1 LLSPEELEEIVQAA
15 LGDFYKRR
23 LALFDK
29 LNLKKIFQRKN
40 PYLFRAI
47 GINEPQKLIDAVLAA
62 YLSSSDEG
70 IFGNTF
76 FEPVAI
82 NVSGGRKSI
91 TDSVD
96 FELEV
101 DGVIRAYA
109 VKSGLSVFN
118 NQSLRRQIQAFDE
131 CRRRLPGK
139 SFEAVVGYAY
149 GCRSAPPTEKRN
161 FRAVAGQAFWEEIS
175 GDPDLY
181 KKIFALLAK
190 KADEHSAEYKNAY
203 TELVN
208 KLIAEFE
215 AEFSTASNQIDWDK
229 LLALNSGKKNPKT
242 PKAKKPRMPRKA
254 KASEVIP
261 DST

>member
-1 LLSPEELEEIVQAA
+1 MQAA
-15 LGDFYKRR
+15 LDDFYKRR

-29 LNLKKIFQRKN
+29 LNLKRIFKRKN

-47 GINEPQKLIDAVLAA
+47 GVNEPRKLIDAVLAA

-82 NVSGGRKSI
+82 GVSGGRKSI

-101 DGVIRAYA
+101 EGVIHAYA

-131 CRRRLPGK
+131 CRRRLPGRN
-139 SFEAVVGYAY
+139 FDAVVGYAY
-149 GCRSAPPTEKRN
+149 GCKSAPPTAKRN
-161 FRAVAGQAFWEEIS
+161 FRAIAGQTFWEEIS

-190 KADEHSAEYKNAY
+190 KADEHSAEYQKAY
-203 TELVN
+203 AELVN
-208 KLIAEFE
+208 KLIAQFE
-215 AEFSTASNQIDWDK
+215 AEFATADKQIDWDT
-229 LLALNSGKKNPKT
+229 LLELNSGKRVAKAA
-242 PKAKKPRMPRKA
+242 KAKKPRVPRQKKTNA
-254 KASEVIP
+254 TQAILPET
-261 DST
+261 ST

>member
-1 LLSPEELEEIVQAA
+1 MQAA
-15 LGDFYKRR
+15 LEDFYKRR

-29 LNLKKIFQRKN
+29 LNLKKIFKRKN

-47 GINEPQKLIDAVLAA
+47 GINGPQELIDAVLAA

-70 IFGNTF
+70 IFGNAF

-82 NVSGGRKSI
+82 GVSRGRKSI

-101 DGVIRAYA
+101 DGAIRAYA

-131 CRRRLPGK
+131 CRRRLPGR

-149 GCRSAPPTEKRN
+149 GCRSAPPTVKRN

-190 KADEHSAEYKNAY
+190 SADEHSAEYQKAHAG
-203 TELVN
+203 LVN
-208 KLIAEFE
+208 KLMAEFE
-215 AEFSTASNQIDWDK
+215 AEFATAAKQIDWDK
-229 LLALNSGKKNPKT
+229 LLALNSGKKAPRQSKPRRPKT
-242 PKAKKPRMPRKA
+242 SK
-254 KASEVIP
+254 IP
-261 DST
+261 DALT